1 MKVPFVDLSGYLQ
14 DDRAAVLEAI
24 NGVLDRQHLIM
35 GPELSAFE
43 KEFADYCGA
52 RHCIG
57 VGNGLEALS
66 LALRA
71 RGIGP
76 GDEVIVPS
84 QTFVAT
90 WLGVSHVGAT
100 PVSVDIEL
108 DTALLDP
115 AKIEARITSRTRAI
129 IPVHLYGQ
137 PVDMAPIMAI
147 AEKHDLFVLEDAA
160 QAHGAR
166 YNGKRAGALG
176 HAAGFS
182 FYPTKNLGAY
192 GDGGAIVTNDDG
204 LASQLRSLRNYGSP
218 EKYVHT
224 EIGYNSRLDEMQ
236 AAVLRVHLRSL
247 NARNQQRREAAAY
260 YTQALADVPGL
271 SLPVVRDDAEHVY
284 HLYVVRHEKR
294 DVILRELQRLG
305 IGAAVHYPIAPGD
318 QKAYMMGAVINE
330 PGNNGAISAN
340 TCLSLP
346 LWPGISHAQQDI
358 VIGALKDIAVAI
370 A

>member
-1 MKVPFVDLSGYLQ
+1 MQVPFVDLTGYLQ

-24 NGVLDRQHLIM
+24 SGVLDRQHLIM
-35 GPELSAFE
+35 GPELVAFE
-43 KEFADYCGA
+43 KEFAEYCGA

-66 LALRA
+66 LTLRA
-71 RGIGP
+71 LGIGP

-100 PVSVDIEL
+100 PVSVDVDL
-108 DTALLDP
+108 GTALLDP
-115 AKIEARITSRTRAI
+115 AGIEARITPRTRAI

-137 PVDMAPIMAI
+137 PADMAPIMAI
-147 AEKHDLFVLEDAA
+147 AEKHGLFVLEDSA

-166 YNGKRAGALG
+166 YQGQRAGTLG

-192 GDGGAIVTNDDG
+192 GDGGAIVTNDDA
-204 LASQLRSLRNYGSP
+204 LAERLRSLRNYGSP

-224 EIGYNSRLDEMQ
+224 EVGYNTRLDEMQ
-236 AAVLRVHLRSL
+236 AAILRVHLRSL
-247 NARNQQRREAAAY
+247 DARNQARRDAAAY
-260 YTQALADVPGL
+260 YTAALADVPGL
-271 SLPVVRDDAEHVY
+271 ELPVVQDAVEHVY
-284 HLYVVRHEKR
+284 HLYVVRHAKR
-294 DVILRELQRLG
+294 DAILRELQRLG
-305 IGAAVHYPIAPGD
+305 IGAAIHYPIAPGD
-318 QKAYMMGAVINE
+318 QKAYAEGAQLSDAN
-330 PGNNGAISAN
+330 NNGAVSAA

-346 LWPGISHAQQDI
+346 LWPGITHAQQDI
-358 VIGALKDIAVAI
+358 VVATLKDIAASLS
-370 A
+370 